1 MFKVNNKETITSC
14 EICSKLT
21 IKTPERR
28 QLIELKIWFNINLV
42 LLVDF
47 MSDLTTLISY
57 RKPLDLKS
65 Y

>member
-47 MSDLTTLISY
+47 MSDLITLISY

>member
-21 IKTPERR
+21 MKTPERR

-47 MSDLTTLISY
+47 MSDLITLISY

>member
-28 QLIELKIWFNINLV
+28 QLIESKIWFNINLV

-47 MSDLTTLISY
+47 MSDLITLISY